1 MRSMSLERV
10 AGQSNSACPQGNE
23 RLKMKTDLAVHCKG
37 EFPSRRD
44 ILEIDS
50 FQGGKNTFFYNEYQ
64 SCTNP
69 KELGS
74 SLRYRYSH
82 TIGHTSTW
90 FFETAGAAL
99 RSMLEKE
106 EKKNYDAADV
116 ERAYDSAY
124 RSLCEEIEKRH
135 ESGGEQWFDLDGSIL
150 TKEREMECLNEAYE
164 AAAAFRASSAVVMS
178 GLRQFYRPGASDR
191 QTAGDR

>member
-37 EFPSRRD
+37 EVPSRRD
-44 ILEIDS
+44 ILEIGS
-50 FQGGKNTFFYNEYQ
+50 FQG
-64 SCTNP
+64 CTNP